1 LRLDGGVSG
10 PGSGGAEAEAEPVP
24 SGRSPEIEARIRE
37 EALFGRLPLLARERE
52 YSTRGILATG
62 FAYAVAAWCFL
73 IGGYAANVVGAVQ
86 GIVAL
91 IAGCVIGVTLSA
103 AASALACNRY
113 GIEQID
119 FTKTCFGQ
127 NGAKIILLFYI
138 INQIGW
144 TGMILVMF
152 GRGVMNVAVALHL
165 AQASEWIARGAVL
178 SGLIV
183 GYIVVV
189 RGVHVLNVFNA
200 IVTPG
205 LIIATGLLFYVIFHN
220 AGWHGILARAPLE
233 PAADPKLGYVIALEY
248 GLGAGFSWWPG
259 IGFLTRNTDTQ
270 RNSLYPQVLTMG
282 LGMGVVCCTG
292 LLAGL
297 LYRTFDPTVWMMQA
311 GGRVIGVL
319 ALALVAIANISA
331 SAMMLYTASLAL
343 RHVRA
348 LRGLAWR
355 KLSALATVPVLAYV
369 AFPYKLYDK
378 GSAFLAYNATMFAPI
393 SGVLLVDYF
402 FLRHRRL
409 NVSQLFEDAP
419 SGHYRFHGGF
429 NLASLF
435 CMVLGQVLYV
445 WLLDPVS
452 LAARGP
458 VRLLTASGPA
468 VLLPMVLYYLLARLV
483 LIPLGKGGY
492 GASEA
497 PIPIQRPNI

>member
-1 LRLDGGVSG
+1 VSQD
-10 PGSGGAEAEAEPVP
+10 
-24 SGRSPEIEARIRE
+24 IEARIRE
-37 EALFGRLPLLARERE
+37 EALFGRLPLLPRERE

-86 GIVAL
+86 GVVAL
-91 IAGCVIGVTLSA
+91 VAGCVLGVTLSA

-127 NGAKIILLFYI
+127 NGAKIILIFYV

-152 GRGVMNVAVALHL
+152 GRGVTNVIGSLGGVAT
-165 AQASEWIARGAVL
+165 SEWITRIAVT
-178 SGLIV
+178 SGLV
-183 GYIVVV
+183 VAYIVII
-189 RGVHVLNVFNA
+189 RGVHVLNVFNS

-205 LIIATGLLFYVIFHN
+205 LILATVLLFYVIFRGS
-220 AGWHGILARAPLE
+220 GWRHIATLAPLA
-233 PAADPKLGYVIALEY
+233 PAPDSRLSYVIALEY

-270 RNSLYPQVLTMG
+270 RNSFYPQVLTMG
-282 LGMGVVCCTG
+282 LGMGIVCCTG

-297 LYRTFDPTVWMMQA
+297 LYRTFDPTVWMLQA

-331 SAMMLYTASLAL
+331 SAMMMYTASLAL

-355 KLSALATVPVLAYV
+355 KLAALAFVPVLGYAIV
-369 AFPYKLYDK
+369 PELLYEK

-402 FLRHRRL
+402 LLRHRRL
-409 NVSQLFEDAP
+409 NVSQLFEDDAQ
-419 SGHYRFHGGF
+419 GHYRFTHGF
-429 NLASLF
+429 NIAALV
-435 CMVLGQVLYV
+435 CMVLGQLLYV
-445 WLLDPVS
+445 WLLDPVT
-452 LAARGP
+452 LRARGP
-458 VRLLTASGPA
+458 VRLLTASGPS
-468 VLLPMVLYYLLARLV
+468 VVLPMVLYYLLARLW
-483 LIPLGKGGY
+483 LIPRGLGGY

-497 PIPIQRPNI
+497 PLPIRKPNI